1 MGGKKMKIN
10 LLKITTGVVEIVPVF
25 VAIVQAI
32 KMTGRVPDKYAPI
45 ASILVGII
53 IAFVSHG
60 TATTMGQTILS
71 GVMYGL
77 MASGLYSG
85 IKTTMPTPSPTAQ
98 AKKKQND

>member
-1 MGGKKMKIN
+1 MNID
-10 LLKITTGVVEIVPVF
+10 LPQITTGVAVIVPVI

-60 TATTMGQTILS
+60 TATTMGATILS
-71 GVMYGL
+71 GIMYGL
-77 MASGLYSG
+77 MASGLYSE
-85 IKTTMPTPSPTAQ
+85 IKTTMPTPTTAQ
-98 AKKKQND
+98 AKKRQND